1 MTFPRH
7 AQLQEVAD
15 EARAAGDFA
24 PAVAALRAA
33 EALEGEAKLFA
44 DAAAW
49 AGRPR
54 SEQIRHAA
62 GLALAK
68 GSFTAYQRL
77 LVDLE
82 RAEAAEAS
90 AAGAAD
96 REVDDATPD
105 HLLIAA
111 AVDPLASLPRH
122 LAVEALRQLAAR
134 LHLPATYADGTPIR
148 PLDTTGDSA

>member
-44 DAAAW
+44 DASAW
-49 AGRPR
+49 ASRPR

-90 AAGAAD
+90 AATAAD
-96 REVDDATPD
+96 REIDDATPD
-105 HLLIAA
+105 ALLIAA

-148 PLDTTGDSA
+148 PLDGAP